1 MTRTVDAAQEFLTCT
16 RIAVTGVSRDPKG
29 EASNG
34 IFRRLRERG
43 YTVFAVNPLATEVE
57 GGEPA
62 YPDLASIPGGVEAV
76 VIATRP
82 EHALATVREAAA
94 TGVRQVWM
102 HRSFGAGS
110 VDPEAVRVGREA
122 GLTVID
128 GGCPLMFGPASDRG
142 HRLMC
147 RWFTMT
153 GKVPKTV

>member
-1 MTRTVDAAQEFLTCT
+1 MTRIADAAEEFLRCS
-16 RIAVTGVSRDPKG
+16 RIAVTGVSREPKG

-34 IFRRLRERG
+34 IYRRLRDRG
-43 YTVFAVNPLATEVE
+43 YAVFAVNPHATEVE
-57 GGEPA
+57 GDPA

-76 VIATRP
+76 VVATRP
-82 EHALATVREAAA
+82 EQAMGTVQDAIAA
-94 TGVRQVWM
+94 GVQQVWM

-110 VDPEAVRVGREA
+110 VDAEAVRVGREA

-128 GGCPLMFGPASDRG
+128 GGCPLMFGRASDGG

-153 GKVPKTV
+153 GKVPRTV